1 VNTWQFED
9 PRAVLGRH
17 RLSAKRHYSQNFLIS
32 EATVRG
38 IAQATGLSPGERCVE
53 LGPGL
58 GTLTGA
64 LIDSGAEIIG
74 LERDPDMIAV
84 LRQEYGNAPNFRVV
98 DGDAGSVDL
107 GSFMDAGSDQRV
119 VVVGNLPYAITG
131 MIARNLVEQHRSI
144 ARVVVMVQ
152 REVAERWL
160 AAPGERPYGA
170 PSVFLSAVYDIDHVL
185 DVPRGAFHPA
195 PKVESAVVRLT
206 PLDLPRAEETPQLQ
220 AVVRAAFHQRRKTL
234 RNALRGLFPDT
245 TELDAAL
252 AAAGIDGQRRG
263 ETLSVEEFA
272 RLAELLPAELV

>member
-1 VNTWQFED
+1 MNSWQFED
-9 PRAVLGRH
+9 PRAVLSRH

-38 IAQATGLSPGERCVE
+38 IAQATELAPGERCIE

-84 LRQEYGNAPNFRVV
+84 LRQEYGRALNFRVV

-107 GSFMDAGSDQRV
+107 GSFTDPGSDRRL

-144 ARVVVMVQ
+144 GRVVVMVQ

-170 PSVFLSAVYDIDHVL
+170 PSVFLSAVYEIEHVL

-206 PLDLPRAEETPQLQ
+206 PLATPRAEETPQLQ

-252 AAAGIDGQRRG
+252 SAAGIDGQRRG

-272 RLAELLPAELV
+272 RLSERLPVEPV

>member
-1 VNTWQFED
+1 MNTWQFED

-32 EATVRG
+32 EVTVRG

-107 GSFMDAGSDQRV
+107 GSFMDPGSDQRV

-206 PLDLPRAEETPQLQ
+206 PLDVPRAEETPQLQ

-245 TELDAAL
+245 TQLDAAL
-252 AAAGIDGQRRG
+252 EGAGIDGQRRG

-272 RLAELLPAELV
+272 RLAELLPAESV

>member
-1 VNTWQFED
+1 VNSWQFED
-9 PRAVLGRH
+9 PRAVLARH

-32 EATVRG
+32 EVTVRG
-38 IAQATGLSPGERCVE
+38 IAQATELSPGERCVE

-84 LRQEYGNAPNFRVV
+84 LRQEYGKAPNFRVV

-107 GSFMDAGSDQRV
+107 GSFMDPGSDQRV

-206 PLDLPRAEETPQLQ
+206 PLDVPRAEETPQLQ

-252 AAAGIDGQRRG
+252 TTAGIDGQRRG

-272 RLAELLPAELV
+272 RLAELLPAEPV